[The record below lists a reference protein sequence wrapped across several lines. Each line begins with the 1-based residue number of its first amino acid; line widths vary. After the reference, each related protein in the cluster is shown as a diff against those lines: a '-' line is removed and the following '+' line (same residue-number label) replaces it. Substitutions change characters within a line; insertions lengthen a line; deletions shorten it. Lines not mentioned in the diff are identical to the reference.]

1 MGPKTFKNFC
11 PKNENIA
18 KQKDNIQNEEK
29 IFANNATNTGLIS
42 KPHKQLIS
50 GVCVCVCEVA
60 LAVSNSL
67 QRYEL

>member
-11 PKNENIA
+11 PKNETIA

-29 IFANNATNTGLIS
+29 IFANNATNKGLIS

-50 GVCVCVCEVA
+50 CVCVCVCEVA

>member
-11 PKNENIA
+11 PKNETIA
-18 KQKDNIQNEEK
+18 KQKDNIHNEEK
-29 IFANNATNTGLIS
+29 IFANNTTNKGLIS

-50 GVCVCVCEVA
+50 LCVCVCEVA

-67 QRYEL
+67 QRYGL